1 MANQFCLYQ
10 NKNTK
15 STTFGKYY
23 ARPIHD
29 NKFLEVKELAEFIQ
43 TQASVKRSDVK
54 AVIDEMG
61 YAIMHFL
68 GQGRKV
74 KIEGLGIFK
83 PTVTSKPLENLA
95 DWDQAKYLKPT
106 HLLFT
111 PETEAVGGTRKR
123 SVVAVKEVSWEMA
136 EVAVDGN
143 GDPLVGRVQIRAA
156 KEAAGGNGE

>member
-29 NKFLEVKELAEFIQ
+29 NKFLETKELAEFIQ

-54 AVIDEMG
+54 AVLDEMG

-83 PTVTSKPLENLA
+83 PSVSSKPLENLK
-95 DWDQAKYLKPT
+95 DWDQAKYLKQT
-106 HLLFT
+106 HLIFT
-111 PETEAVGGTRKR
+111 PETEAVGTKR
-123 SVVAVKEVSWEMA
+123 QPTAVKEVSWEMA
-136 EVAVDGN
+136 EVAVDTN
-143 GDPLVGRVQIRAA
+143 GEPLVGKLQIRAA
-156 KEAAGGNGE
+156 KEETPEP